1 MCCFLR
7 GDLGVERCYIYNLLY
22 IHIGALMKFHK
33 SYDFLVNI
41 QAFNV
46 LALPDSESD
55 DLPHDLPNIARMEL
69 RQHALVSC
77 FQ

>member
-1 MCCFLR
+1 
-7 GDLGVERCYIYNLLY
+7 
-22 IHIGALMKFHK
+22 MKFHK
-33 SYDFLVNI
+33 SYDFLVSI

-55 DLPHDLPNIARMEL
+55 DLPHDLPDIARMEL